1 MFILYLPET
10 HDFIVLKIKFYWFS
24 RKRKYLK
31 SFRIEKEKS
40 FLPRNKNQISIK
52 ILIYDNKHQAM
63 TSFFGRK
70 VILNPGFYI
79 QTIIQV
85 RGWKQRHI
93 KVFKPW
99 ESCLL
104 SILSENYYLRMF
116 SGKWKRNPKKKN
128 AWDLRNNGSNLRIQW
143 KEIFRWH
150 LCSRPE
156 NN

>member
-31 SFRIEKEKS
+31 SFWIEKEKG

-79 QTIIQV
+79 QT
-85 RGWKQRHI
+85 
-93 KVFKPW
+93 
-99 ESCLL
+99 
-104 SILSENYYLRMF
+104 NYY
-116 SGKWKRNPKKKN
+116 SGKRVKTKTHQGVQTLRELSSLNSFWKLLFENVLWQMKKEPKEKERMRPKK
-128 AWDLRNNGSNLRIQW
+128 QW
-143 KEIFRWH
+143 I
-150 LCSRPE
+150 
-156 NN
+156 